1 VLASTGD
8 DTAVGHPNEF
18 QFEGGRDGV
27 LLIHGLTGTPQEMR
41 IVGKGLN
48 RAGFTVVG
56 VQLAGHC
63 GSEDDLVATTWEDWY
78 ASVEA
83 AAEEL
88 RGRVDRVFVAGL
100 SMGAVLALRLAAVR
114 PSWIA
119 GVGVFGATFHYDGW
133 SIGWVGRLA
142 FLMPLAKRLGI
153 GRHRS
158 FIEQP
163 PYGIR
168 DERLRA
174 QISAAMFSGDSAA
187 AGLPGNPWHALAEM
201 VELSRDVRRR
211 LPDVVAPCFVAHA
224 AEDDIA
230 SVANAD
236 LVARRVRG
244 PIEMLLLSDSYHMI
258 TIDRERRMLIERT
271 ADFFSRIARDARP
284 ARMAA

>member
-1 VLASTGD
+1 VSKPA
-8 DTAVGHPNEF
+8 EF

-27 LLIHGLTGTPQEMR
+27 LLIHGLTGTPTEMR
-41 IVGKGLN
+41 ILGKGLN

-56 VQLAGHC
+56 VRLAGHC
-63 GSEDDLVATTWEDWY
+63 GTEADLLATTWEDWY

-100 SMGAVLALRLAAVR
+100 SMGALLALRLAAVR
-114 PSWIA
+114 PDWVD
-119 GVGVFGATFHYDGW
+119 GVGVFGATFRYDGW
-133 SIGWVGRLA
+133 SIPWTGKLS
-142 FLMPLAKRLGI
+142 FLLPMFKRLGI
-153 GRHRS
+153 GRNRT

-174 QISAAMFSGDSAA
+174 QVSAAMFSGDSEA
-187 AGLPGNPWHALAEM
+187 AGLPGNPWDALAEL
-201 VELSRDVRRR
+201 VKLSRDVRRR

-224 AEDDIA
+224 ADDDVA

-244 PIEMLLLSDSYHMI
+244 PIEMLLLGDSYHMI

-271 ADFFSRIARDARP
+271 ADFFSRVARDARP
-284 ARMAA
+284 TRMAA

>member
-1 VLASTGD
+1 VNHSA
-8 DTAVGHPNEF
+8 EF

-27 LLIHGLTGTPQEMR
+27 LLIHWLTGTPTEMR
-41 IVGKGLN
+41 MVGKGLN

-56 VQLAGHC
+56 VRLAGHC
-63 GSEDDLVATTWEDWY
+63 GSEDDLLATTWEDWY

-100 SMGAVLALRLAAVR
+100 SMGALLALRLAAVR
-114 PSWIA
+114 PGWID
-119 GVGVFGATFHYDGW
+119 GVGVYGATFRYDGW
-133 SIGWVGRLA
+133 SIGWTGRLS
-142 FLMPLAKRLGI
+142 FLLPIFKRLGI
-153 GRHRS
+153 GRERS

-174 QISAAMFSGDSAA
+174 QVSAAMFSGDSEA

-201 VELSRDVRRR
+201 VKLSREVRRR
-211 LPDVVAPCFVAHA
+211 LPDVVAPCFIAHA
-224 AEDDIA
+224 ADDDVA

-244 PIEMLLLSDSYHMI
+244 PIEMLLLADSYHMI
-258 TIDRERRMLIERT
+258 TIDRERRTLIERT
-271 ADFFSRIARDARP
+271 ADFFGRIARDARP
-284 ARMAA
+284 VRMAA

>member
-1 VLASTGD
+1 MGNSA
-8 DTAVGHPNEF
+8 EF

-27 LLIHGLTGTPQEMR
+27 LLIHGLTGTPTEMR
-41 IVGKGLN
+41 MVGKGLN

-63 GSEDDLVATTWEDWY
+63 GSEEDLLATRWEDWY

-83 AAEEL
+83 AAAEL

-114 PSWIA
+114 PEWVD
-119 GVGVFGATFHYDGW
+119 GVGVFGATFRYDGW
-133 SIGWVGRLA
+133 SIGWRGKLS
-142 FLMPLAKRLGI
+142 FLLPLFKRLGI
-153 GRHRS
+153 GRHAS
-158 FIEQP
+158 FVEQP

-174 QISAAMFSGDSAA
+174 QVSAAMFSGDSES
-187 AGLPGNPWHALAEM
+187 AGLAKNPWHAVAEM
-201 VELSRDVRRR
+201 MMLSRDVRRR
-211 LPDVVAPCFVAHA
+211 LPDVVAPCFIAHA
-224 AEDDIA
+224 ADDDVA

-244 PIEMLLLSDSYHMI
+244 PVEMLLLADSYHMI

-271 ADFFSRIARDARP
+271 ADFFNRIARDARP

>member
-1 VLASTGD
+1 VNHSA
-8 DTAVGHPNEF
+8 EF

-27 LLIHGLTGTPQEMR
+27 LLIHGLTGTPTEMR
-41 IVGKGLN
+41 MVGKGLN

-56 VQLAGHC
+56 VRLAGHC
-63 GSEDDLVATTWEDWY
+63 GSEDDLLATTWEDWY

-100 SMGAVLALRLAAVR
+100 SMGALLALRLAAVR
-114 PSWIA
+114 PGWID
-119 GVGVFGATFHYDGW
+119 GVGVYGATFRYDGW
-133 SIGWVGRLA
+133 SIGWTGRLS
-142 FLMPLAKRLGI
+142 FLLPIFKRLGI
-153 GRHRS
+153 GRERS

-174 QISAAMFSGDSAA
+174 QVSAAMFSGDSEA

-201 VELSRDVRRR
+201 VKLSRDVRRR
-211 LPDVVAPCFVAHA
+211 LPDVVAPCFIAHA
-224 AEDDIA
+224 ADDDVA

-244 PIEMLLLSDSYHMI
+244 PIEMLLLADSYHMI
-258 TIDRERRMLIERT
+258 TIDRERRTLIERT
-271 ADFFSRIARDARP
+271 ADFFGRIARDARP
-284 ARMAA
+284 VRMAA

>member
-1 VLASTGD
+1 VS
-8 DTAVGHPNEF
+8 HPTEF

-27 LLIHGLTGTPQEMR
+27 LLIHGLTGTPTEMR
-41 IVGKGLN
+41 MVGKGLN

-56 VQLAGHC
+56 VRLAGHC
-63 GSEDDLVATTWEDWY
+63 GSEEDLVATTWQDWY

-83 AAEEL
+83 AAEAL
-88 RGRVDRVFVAGL
+88 HGKVDRLFVAGL

-114 PSWIA
+114 PEWVD
-119 GVGVFGATFHYDGW
+119 GVGVFGATFRYDGW
-133 SIGWVGRLA
+133 SIGWTGKFS
-142 FLMPLAKRLGI
+142 FLLPTFKRLGI

-174 QISAAMFSGDSAA
+174 QVSAAMLSGDSEA

-201 VELSRDVRRR
+201 VKLARDTRRR
-211 LPDVVAPCFVAHA
+211 LPDVVAPCFIAHA
-224 AEDDIA
+224 ADDDVA

-244 PIEMLLLSDSYHMI
+244 PIEMLLLGDSYHMI

-271 ADFFSRIARDARP
+271 ADFFSRVSRDARAP
-284 ARMAA
+284 RLAA

>member
-1 VLASTGD
+1 MSET
-8 DTAVGHPNEF
+8 TEF

-27 LLIHGLTGTPQEMR
+27 LLIHGLTGTPTEMR
-41 IVGKGLN
+41 MLGKGLN

-56 VQLAGHC
+56 VRLAGHC
-63 GSEDDLVATTWEDWY
+63 GSEDDLLATTWQDWY
-78 ASVEA
+78 ASAEA

-100 SMGAVLALRLAAVR
+100 SMGAVLALRLAAMR
-114 PSWIA
+114 PEWVD
-119 GVGVFGATFHYDGW
+119 GVGVFGATFRYDGW
-133 SIGWVGRLA
+133 SIPWTGRHLS
-142 FLMPLAKRLGI
+142 FLLPVFKRMGI
-153 GRHRS
+153 GRKRS

-174 QISAAMFSGDSAA
+174 QVSSAMFSGDSEA

-201 VELSRDVRRR
+201 VWLARDVRRR
-211 LPDVVAPCFVAHA
+211 LPDVVAPCFIAHA
-224 AEDDIA
+224 SDDDVA

-236 LVARRVRG
+236 MVARRVRG
-244 PIEMLLLSDSYHMI
+244 PVEMLLLADSYHMI
-258 TIDRERRMLIERT
+258 TIDRERRTLIERS

>member
-1 VLASTGD
+1 VNQSA
-8 DTAVGHPNEF
+8 EF

-27 LLIHGLTGTPQEMR
+27 LLIHGLTGTPTEMR
-41 IVGKGLN
+41 MVGKGLN

-56 VQLAGHC
+56 VRLAGHC
-63 GSEDDLVATTWEDWY
+63 GSEDDLLATTWEDWY

-100 SMGAVLALRLAAVR
+100 SMGALLALRLAAVR
-114 PSWIA
+114 PGWID
-119 GVGVFGATFHYDGW
+119 GVGVYGATFRYDGW
-133 SIGWVGRLA
+133 SIGWTGRLS
-142 FLMPLAKRLGI
+142 FLLPIFKRLGI
-153 GRHRS
+153 GRERS

-174 QISAAMFSGDSAA
+174 QVSAAMFSGDSEA

-201 VELSRDVRRR
+201 VKLSREVRRR
-211 LPDVVAPCFVAHA
+211 LPDVVAPCFIAHA
-224 AEDDIA
+224 ADDDVA

-244 PIEMLLLSDSYHMI
+244 PIEMLLLADSYHMI
-258 TIDRERRMLIERT
+258 TIDRERRTLIERT
-271 ADFFSRIARDARP
+271 ADFFGRIARDARP
-284 ARMAA
+284 VRMAA

>member
-1 VLASTGD
+1 VNSSAG
-8 DTAVGHPNEF
+8 F

-27 LLIHGLTGTPQEMR
+27 LLIHGLTGTPTEMR
-41 IVGKGLN
+41 LVGKGLN

-63 GSEDDLVATTWEDWY
+63 GSESDLVATTWEDWY
-78 ASVEA
+78 ASVETA
-83 AAEEL
+83 ADEL
-88 RGRVDRVFVAGL
+88 RGRVDRLFVAGL

-114 PSWIA
+114 PEWIA
-119 GVGVFGATFHYDGW
+119 GVGVFGATFRYDGW
-133 SIGWVGRLA
+133 SIGWAGRFS
-142 FLMPLAKRLGI
+142 FLLPTFKRFGI
-153 GRHRS
+153 GQHRS

-174 QISAAMFSGDSAA
+174 QVSAAMFSGDSEA
-187 AGLPGNPWHALAEM
+187 AGLPGNPWPALAEM

-211 LPDVVAPCFVAHA
+211 LPNVTAPCFIAHA
-224 AEDDIA
+224 ADDDVA
-230 SVANAD
+230 SIANAD

-244 PIEMLLLSDSYHMI
+244 PIEMLLLADSYHMI

-271 ADFFSRIARDARP
+271 ADFFNRIARDSRP
-284 ARMAA
+284 HRMAA

>member
-1 VLASTGD
+1 LS
-8 DTAVGHPNEF
+8 HPTEF
-18 QFEGGRDGV
+18 QFEGGREGV
-27 LLIHGLTGTPQEMR
+27 LLIHGLTGTPAEMR
-41 IVGKGLN
+41 LLGKGLN

-56 VQLAGHC
+56 VRLAGHC
-63 GSEDDLVATTWEDWY
+63 GSEEDLVATSWEDWY

-83 AAEEL
+83 AAAEL
-88 RGRVDRVFVAGL
+88 RGRVDRLYVAGL
-100 SMGAVLALRLAAVR
+100 SMGALLALRLAAVR
-114 PSWIA
+114 PDWVD
-119 GVGVFGATFHYDGW
+119 GVGVFGATFRYDGW
-133 SIGWVGRLA
+133 SIGWAGRFS
-142 FLMPLAKRLGI
+142 FLLPLFKRLGI

-168 DERLRA
+168 DEHLRA
-174 QISAAMFSGDSAA
+174 QVSAAMFSGDSAA
-187 AGLPGNPWHALAEM
+187 AGLPGNPWPALAEM

-224 AEDDIA
+224 ADDDVA

-244 PIEMLLLSDSYHMI
+244 PIEMLLLADSYHMI

-271 ADFFSRIARDARP
+271 ADFFGRVSRDTRP

>member
-1 VLASTGD
+1 MSNPA
-8 DTAVGHPNEF
+8 EF

-27 LLIHGLTGTPQEMR
+27 LLIHGLTGTPTEMR
-41 IVGKGLN
+41 ILGKGLN

-56 VQLAGHC
+56 VRLAGHC
-63 GSEDDLVATTWEDWY
+63 GTEEDLLATTWEDWY

-100 SMGAVLALRLAAVR
+100 SMGALLALRLAAIR
-114 PSWIA
+114 PDWVD
-119 GVGVFGATFHYDGW
+119 GVGVFGATFRYDGW
-133 SIGWVGRLA
+133 SIPWTARFSFMLPM
-142 FLMPLAKRLGI
+142 FKRLGI
-153 GRHRS
+153 GKNRV

-174 QISAAMFSGDSAA
+174 QVSAAMFSGDSEA
-187 AGLPGNPWHALAEM
+187 AGLPGNPWDALAEM

-224 AEDDIA
+224 ADDDVA

-244 PIEMLLLSDSYHMI
+244 PIEMLLLADSYHMI

-271 ADFFSRIARDARP
+271 ADFFTRVARDARP
-284 ARMAA
+284 TRMAA

>member
-1 VLASTGD
+1 VSNPT
-8 DTAVGHPNEF
+8 EF
-18 QFEGGRDGV
+18 RFEGGRDGV
-27 LLIHGLTGTPQEMR
+27 LLIHGLTGTPTEMR
-41 IVGKGLN
+41 ILGKGLN

-56 VQLAGHC
+56 VRLAGHC
-63 GSEDDLVATTWEDWY
+63 GTEEDLLATTWEDWY

-100 SMGAVLALRLAAVR
+100 SMGALLALRLAAVR
-114 PSWIA
+114 PDWVD
-119 GVGVFGATFHYDGW
+119 GVGVFGATFRYDGW
-133 SIGWVGRLA
+133 SIPWTGRFS
-142 FLMPLAKRLGI
+142 FLLPMFKRLGI
-153 GRHRS
+153 GKNRV

-174 QISAAMFSGDSAA
+174 QVSASMFSGDSAA
-187 AGLPGNPWHALAEM
+187 AGLPGNPWDALAEM
-201 VELSRDVRRR
+201 VVLSRDVRRR

-224 AEDDIA
+224 SDDDVA

-244 PIEMLLLSDSYHMI
+244 PIEMLLLGESYHMI

>member
-1 VLASTGD
+1 MSNPT
-8 DTAVGHPNEF
+8 EF

-27 LLIHGLTGTPQEMR
+27 LLIHGLTGTPTEMR
-41 IVGKGLN
+41 IMGKGLN

-56 VQLAGHC
+56 VRLAGHC
-63 GSEDDLVATTWEDWY
+63 GSEEDLVATTWEDWY

-83 AAEEL
+83 AADEL

-100 SMGAVLALRLAAVR
+100 SMGALLALRLAAVR
-114 PSWIA
+114 PDWIA
-119 GVGVFGATFHYDGW
+119 GVGVFGATFRYDGW
-133 SIGWVGRLA
+133 SIPWMGRFSFVLPW
-142 FLMPLAKRLGI
+142 LKRMGI
-153 GRHRS
+153 GKHRS

-168 DERLRA
+168 DEHLRA
-174 QISAAMFSGDSAA
+174 QISAAMFSGDSEA

-201 VELSRDVRRR
+201 VDLSRDVRRR

-224 AEDDIA
+224 TNDDIA
-230 SVANAD
+230 SVSNAD

-244 PIEMLLLSDSYHMI
+244 PIEMLLLDDSYHMI

-271 ADFFSRIARDARP
+271 ADFFSRTARDARP